1 MGLAAIICC
10 LLVAVALLG
19 ATEARRCPVLH
30 ATEDTEKTGCYIVV
44 LKQATTAAKFQSV
57 LQKVVQMADG
67 AKLYGSVTR
76 VAKAFTVKL
85 SSYALHAVSPH
96 TYHIRSICH
105 QFNCRKLVLHS
116 ELNALVDQD
125 D

>member
-1 MGLAAIICC
+1 MGLAAFICC

-30 ATEDTEKTGCYIVV
+30 ATEDAEKTGCYIVV

-57 LQKVVQMADG
+57 LQKVVQMADD

-96 TYHIRSICH
+96 IYHIRSICH
-105 QFNCRKLVLHS
+105 QFNCSKL
-116 ELNALVDQD
+116 LVV
-125 D
+125 